1 MLADW
6 LGQKVGIYGYGRT
19 GRALHEFLEP
29 MLLDLVVLLD
39 KASEEQLSV
48 IHEESQGKVTV
59 VTGDNIGQAIGRLD
73 SLVLSPGVPYNNPNC
88 QLATARGIP
97 VVSELEL
104 ASRYCQ
110 GYIIA
115 ITGTNGKSTTTKML
129 GHVLSALGPTHVL
142 GNIGTPLVASLDQI
156 NPGDFVALEV
166 SSYQLEAIEQFA
178 PQIAIFTNLTPDHL
192 DRHKTLDAYA
202 RVKRNMARNMDSSGF
217 VIANALADAFQP
229 EQFSNRQPV
238 FLQFRSTPGNRL
250 RGAWVGN
257 GNINVDLGNECC
269 EIPLDCIN
277 LPGIHNVENA
287 MAVVLC
293 AFLVGASPE
302 VIAAK
307 LSSFTGYEHRLEPC
321 GKKGGV
327 EYFNDSKATNPEA
340 TITALKAIEKPL
352 ALILGGRD
360 KMTDLTGLCEW
371 VSRKAT
377 GVVTYGE
384 AAGRIEESLAKISY
398 NNVSRADGMEQAV
411 GLATAA
417 LKVGGGKVLLSP
429 ACASFDLYSSFE
441 ARGEHF
447 KEIVSRLTK

>member
-19 GRALHEFLEP
+19 GRALYEFLEP
-29 MLLDLVVLLD
+29 MMVDLVVLLD
-39 KASEEQLSV
+39 HASEDQLLT
-48 IHEESQGKVTV
+48 INDEYQGKVKV
-59 VTGDNIGQAIGRLD
+59 VVGDGIAEAIGGFD
-73 SLVLSPGVPYNNPNC
+73 SLVLSPGVPIESPNC
-88 QLATARGIP
+88 KLATSRGIP

-156 NPGDFVALEV
+156 GEGDFVALEV

-192 DRHKTLDAYA
+192 ERHKTMEEYA
-202 RVKRNMARNMDSSGF
+202 RVKRDMARNMDSSGF
-217 VIANALADAFQP
+217 VIANALAADFQP
-229 EQFSNRQPV
+229 EEFSNQQPV

-257 GNINVDLGNECC
+257 GKINVDLGSECC
-269 EIPLDCIN
+269 DIPLDCIN
-277 LPGIHNVENA
+277 LPGLHNVENA
-287 MAVVLC
+287 MSVVL
-293 AFLVGASPE
+293 AALLVGATPE
-302 VIAAK
+302 VITTRLA
-307 LSSFTGYEHRLEPC
+307 SFTGFEHRLEPC
-321 GKKGGV
+321 GSKNGV
-327 EYFNDSKATNPEA
+327 EFFNDSKATNPEA
-340 TITALKAIEKPL
+340 TITALKAMEKPL

-360 KMTDLTGLCEW
+360 KLTELTELCQW

-377 GVVTYGE
+377 TVVTYGE
-384 AAGRIEESLAKISY
+384 AAVRIEESLAEISY

-411 GLATAA
+411 TLAAAA
-417 LKVGGGKVLLSP
+417 LAGSGGSVLLSP
-429 ACASFDLYSSFE
+429 ACASFDLYASFE
-441 ARGEHF
+441 ARGEDF
-447 KEIVSRLTK
+447 KEIVSRLS